1 MLLGEMRAGG
11 RRGCVLTFQ
20 DWGVL
25 SSRNRSLPLL
35 PRVLESLL
43 VSLVT
48 TAVVFVASMVL
59 GECRQMSSSSQIGND
74 SLLLQVTP
82 VQLRPLSYVHKK
94 DPGMRVVSL
103 FRAAECAGRVVPCL
117 IGLPR
122 KGRVWP
128 PFYVSQR
135 APSVSF
141 TPPTEPAVTVNSGLS
156 GLSLSLEQHY
166 AGAEAREV
174 DSLLLL
180 RAPSALLA
188 VRS

>member
-1 MLLGEMRAGG
+1 M
-11 RRGCVLTFQ
+11 TFQ

-156 GLSLSLEQHY
+156 GLSLSRTTLCRSRSSGSRQS
-166 AGAEAREV
+166 AAASSPIRSSSCPQL
-174 DSLLLL
+174 SLASP
-180 RAPSALLA
+180 RPPPAPQ
-188 VRS
+188 